1 MWTDMDRAAGYT
13 WEADAARPKTPGLR
27 DLTLNLGKTLGFGPS
42 NPPRDIFGSPTSGP
56 HGHHMPSHFLFA
68 SALAVATGLMAS
80 CSSTPDSPAGM
91 NGIANGTAE
100 AEPYVRTQA
109 EERATG
115 LALADLDRSIRAWNT
130 LVLTGNEAKDG
141 PRMGYLE
148 EAIAHKAKAK
158 IEVLID
164 QLETGPLVN
173 RRIAATALGFSG
185 KDDALSPLLNALED
199 TDDQVVANALLGLSI
214 LGNPKT
220 PVGGV
225 TRLFSDRDQTIEIR
239 NNAGRTL
246 RATSPNSL
254 DEGGRSL
261 VIESARAAIGDE
273 EPSVV
278 VYAMLLLAEL
288 KDTES
293 LERISLRLDDPS
305 PLVGRAASRAVAYI
319 GSVDD
324 RSKGPATRALV
335 ASLKRVDPRSVR
347 PAVYRDLQNLSQVN
361 YGDDVDAWIRY
372 AANLP

>member
-1 MWTDMDRAAGYT
+1 
-13 WEADAARPKTPGLR
+13 
-27 DLTLNLGKTLGFGPS
+27 
-42 NPPRDIFGSPTSGP
+42 
-56 HGHHMPSHFLFA
+56 MPSHPFFA
-68 SALAVATGLMAS
+68 TAAALALATGFMAS
-80 CSSTPDSPAGM
+80 CSSTPDSSTGT
-91 NGIANGTAE
+91 NGIQNSAGE
-100 AEPYVRTQA
+100 PEPYVKTQA
-109 EERATG
+109 EDRATG

-130 LVLTGNEAKDG
+130 LVLTGNAAKDG

-214 LGNPKT
+214 LGNSKT

-225 TRLFSDRDQTIEIR
+225 ARLFSDRNQTIEIR
-239 NNAGRTL
+239 NNAGRVL
-246 RATSPNSL
+246 RATSPSSL
-254 DEGGRSL
+254 DDSSRNL
-261 VIESARAAIGDE
+261 VVESARSAIGDE

-288 KDTES
+288 EDTDS
-293 LERISLRLDDPS
+293 LERIALRLDDPS
-305 PLVGRAASRAVAYI
+305 PLVGRASSRALAYI

-324 RSKGPATRALV
+324 HSKGPATRALV
-335 ASLKRVDPRSVR
+335 ASLKRVNSRTVR
-347 PAVYRDLQNLSQVN
+347 PAVYRDLQNLSQIN
-361 YGDDVDAWIRY
+361 YGDDIDAWIRY